1 MGKSINSHSLAR
13 KYDVVTKC
21 CKDALNINNVNALYS
36 LKVAKYNKNELQNLQ
51 GLKESGEDLVKF
63 QFKLGYVEEQFFEA
77 ASMNSYKNGLFMVD
91 V

>member
-1 MGKSINSHSLAR
+1 M
-13 KYDVVTKC
+13 VTKC

>member
-1 MGKSINSHSLAR
+1 M
-13 KYDVVTKC
+13 VTKC

-63 QFKLGYVEEQFFEA
+63 QFKLGYVEEQFFVA

>member
-1 MGKSINSHSLAR
+1 M
-13 KYDVVTKC
+13 VTKC

-51 GLKESGEDLVKF
+51 GLKESGEDLAKF
-63 QFKLGYVEEQFFEA
+63 QFKLGYVEEQFFVA